1 MALWQFYQELNG
13 QTPSKATIVQL
24 SNNLGLKVSQVYKW
38 FWDMN
43 KKVDNCTEQLV
54 QDNEQSEFP
63 AKNPTPKGLDPK
75 VCAAAF
81 PNMPDLENIK
91 PDEFELLA
99 IEVGINIE
107 QLAQDIIE
115 CDSPKNTR

>member
-13 QTPSKATIVQL
+13 QTPSKQKIIDLATYL
-24 SNNLGLKVSQVYKW
+24 NLKVSQVYKW

-43 KKVDNCTEQLV
+43 KKVDTCQETMEL
-54 QDNEQSEFP
+54 NEELP
-63 AKNPTPKGLDPK
+63 VKNPTPKGLDPK

-91 PDEFELLA
+91 PDEFEMLA
-99 IEVGINIE
+99 NEVGINIE
-107 QLAQDIIE
+107 QLA
-115 CDSPKNTR
+115 